1 MEAIDKLNEL
11 KQKLKDDQA
20 KIFGLLFSEDTRIVD
35 SSTITSLVFNMRGIN
50 KILKFLEG
58 NEEPKEKMEDYIG

>member
-1 MEAIDKLNEL
+1 MEAQDKLNEL

-35 SSTITSLVFNMRGIN
+35 SNTITSLVFNMRGIN
-50 KILKFLEG
+50 RTLKFLDTD
-58 NEEPKEKMEDYIG
+58 EEPKEKREDYIG